1 VSLIRLLDV
10 SGLFWPIWRKKEA
23 LGEPIGKA
31 ATETV
36 QLLRE
41 RASAGGADH
50 VVACCDTGRS
60 FRWEIAEEY
69 RATVPDFKGYKGH
82 RPEKD
87 PAMMAV
93 LDRVI
98 DEMEQDGVPILRA
111 AGFEADDVIA
121 TVTRWAVEQGH
132 AVEIHSEDKDLLQ
145 LALDADPDNAEA
157 PAVVVVRRDGTR
169 QTSDECVRRI
179 GVPPSLVAPFLA
191 LAGDDSDGV
200 VGVPGVAGTWAKRL
214 LWGEYGDDKKWQP
227 TRFRNFDEI
236 VSAAIEDQATL
247 EQNTREIDEA
257 RVCQRV
263 HKGTKKGFNTE
274 AIASGI
280 GITQAEVERLRAMVP
295 PARLPEAYR
304 PDFPENVRKS
314 LIANAAHFDIGM
326 RLTRLRDDVPLD
338 FEKVTAPRVPKP
350 KAANDWAEQRARV
363 AAASKRIEQE
373 NQEDMDIT
381 ATPEQQPVSAPV
393 PTPIV
398 IDAPVS
404 APRAAAPVA
413 AAVPIVP
420 PANQSTTTALALAK
434 PTTTRITRTFEM
446 ELEPRSYEE
455 ATVVAE
461 HAAASRLFK
470 DILDPPQAMMLI
482 MLGRKF
488 GLSAVDSLR
497 MIHMI
502 EGKPS
507 MSAQLIVGIVQKSG
521 MAEYFELDE
530 SSNASAKWITK
541 RHGNRK
547 EKSWTFT
554 IDDAKTARLGGIWD
568 KEKKT
573 LKEAF
578 DPNSN
583 WAKFPAVM
591 CSWRAAV
598 FLARVVY
605 ADLVGGLYMPDEIGG
620 PEGVIE
626 IDGNPPVL
634 GVVGSVAA

>member
-1 VSLIRLLDV
+1 MSLIRLLDV

-23 LGEPIGKA
+23 LGKPIFEA

-36 QLLRE
+36 QALRE
-41 RASAGGADH
+41 RAVAGDADH

-69 RATVPDFKGYKGH
+69 RATKPDFPGYKGH

-87 PAMMAV
+87 PAMMAA

-98 DEMEQDGVPILRA
+98 DEIERDGVPILRA
-111 AGFEADDVIA
+111 NGYEADDVIA
-121 TVTRWAVEQGH
+121 TVARWAVEQGH
-132 AVEIHSEDKDLLQ
+132 AVEIHSDDKDLLQ
-145 LALDADPDNAEA
+145 LAIDADPDNAEA

-169 QTSDECVRRI
+169 QGSDECVRRI
-179 GVPPSLVAPFLA
+179 GVPPSLVPHFLA

-200 VGVPGVAGTWAKRL
+200 LGVPGIGKKTAAAL
-214 LWGEYGDDKKWQP
+214 LWGETVDGQWRPTPYKRFDDMV
-227 TRFRNFDEI
+227 D
-236 VSAAIEDQATL
+236 AAVQDQAAWETH
-247 EQNTREIDEA
+247 TRY
-257 RVCQRV
+257 RV
-263 HKGTKKGFNTE
+263 HQGAKKGATHDV
-274 AIASGI
+274 IAKRLGI
-280 GITQAEVERLRAMVP
+280 AVDDVP
-295 PARLPEAYR
+295 KYLSQPE
-304 PDFPENVRKS
+304 PEKADYAAVFAKDVRQS
-314 LIANAAHFDIGM
+314 LIANADNYDIGL
-326 RLTRLRDDVPLD
+326 RLTKLREDVPLD
-338 FEKVTAPRVPKP
+338 FSAVTAPRRPKQQR
-350 KAANDWAEQRARV
+350 AANDTTWEEQRARL
-363 AAASKRIEQE
+363 ARANERIEQE
-373 NQEDMDIT
+373 TQEMEVM
-381 ATPEQQPVSAPV
+381 ATPEPQPVSAPV

-398 IDAPVS
+398 IEAPVS
-404 APRAAAPVA
+404 APAHAAPQIIAAQPASAPMAPVA
-413 AAVPIVP
+413 
-420 PANQSTTTALALAK
+420 NTTALALTK
-434 PTTTRITRTFEM
+434 PTATRIVRTFEM

-455 ATVVAE
+455 ATIVAE

-470 DILDPPQAMMLI
+470 DILDPPQAMMLF

-530 SSNASAKWITK
+530 SSNTSAKWITK
-541 RHGNRK
+541 RKGDRK

-554 IDDAKTARLGGIWD
+554 VDDAKTAKLGGSHKPENRGTFSSD
-568 KEKKT
+568 
-573 LKEAF
+573 
-578 DPNSN
+578 SN

-626 IDGNPPVL
+626 IDGNPPTF
-634 GVVGSVAA
+634 GDMGSVAA